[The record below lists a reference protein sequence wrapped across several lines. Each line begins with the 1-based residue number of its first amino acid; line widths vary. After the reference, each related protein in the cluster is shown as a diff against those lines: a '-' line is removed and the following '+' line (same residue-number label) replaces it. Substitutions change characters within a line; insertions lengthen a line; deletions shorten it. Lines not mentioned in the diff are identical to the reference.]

1 MRPGRARN
9 CLNFRYVQ
17 NSKVRLPL
25 MKPVQ
30 RIVIGADIL
39 RQTCTAYRLLE
50 HSTECQAIDNSAL
63 DPESDDSPCVLVHDD
78 QHPIR
83 LQCDRF
89 TTEEVEAP
97 KAILHMADE
106 RQPRGTAFR
115 RRRRILC
122 GENPPK
128 SRDVL
133 PKETLVL
140 TKIDLSPFSR
150 KIFSP
155 A

>member
-1 MRPGRARN
+1 
-9 CLNFRYVQ
+9 
-17 NSKVRLPL
+17 
-25 MKPVQ
+25 MKPLQ
-30 RIVIGADIL
+30 RIVIGAEIS
-39 RQTCTAYRLLE
+39 RQTYTSYRLLE
-50 HSTECQAIDNSAL
+50 HSTECQAIDNATL

-83 LQCDRF
+83 FQCDRF

-115 RRRRILC
+115 RRRRIFC

-150 KIFSP
+150 KIF
-155 A
+155 